1 MFKKKEKIENNEKNG
16 KKVIK
21 KKLKKE
27 QLTEAEKVAK
37 NKELTAQQWIPIADI
52 EGNIIYRK
60 DNIATAMLRI
70 QPENIDLLSDNEKR
84 RKVDSL
90 AEGFNGEKE
99 SIQIFCVGRP
109 VDLSSYLEDLNEKAK
124 MEQDFAR
131 KMVLKGYIQQA
142 SKLASSGETVERRFY
157 VIIFKH
163 MEDNTSVNE
172 LINRLNE
179 LHIKFTQAELTCD
192 MCNEDE
198 LMDVLALFS
207 NPVQAAFE
215 KTELEYEFAPILS

>member
-1 MFKKKEKIENNEKNG
+1 MFKKKEKSENNEK
-16 KKVIK
+16 KIIK
-21 KKLKKE
+21 KKAKKE
-27 QLTEAEKVAK
+27 QLTEVEKVAK
-37 NKELTAQQWIPIADI
+37 NRELTAQQWIPISDI

-99 SIQIFCVGRP
+99 PIQIFCVGRP
-109 VDLSSYLEDLNEKAK
+109 VDLSNYLEDLNEKAK

-157 VIIFKH
+157 VIIFKQI
-163 MEDNTSVNE
+163 EDNTSVNE

-192 MCNEDE
+192 ICNEDE
-198 LMDVLALFS
+198 LIDVLALFA